1 MKKEILGKA
10 YEIGSVRQ
18 LAQSARKGVRF
29 LSSATD
35 TLRRNL
41 LTKIKE
47 SVLDSKQA
55 ILQANIEDRDRSQ
68 SSGLSESMMARLVLD
83 EAKLEKV
90 CNGISEV
97 ADLPDPVGRVEKLS
111 TRPNGLELERMSVP
125 LGLVGMI
132 YESRP
137 EVTLDA
143 AALCLKSGNAVL
155 LRGGSEAYLTNHS
168 LIKPI
173 RAALESLD
181 VPPDAVSMLAT
192 TDRAAITEMVGL
204 AGLVDIIVPRGGE
217 ALVEFVRD
225 NARVP
230 VIYHAKGV
238 CHIFVDG
245 ESDQKMALRIA
256 VNAKCSAPAV
266 CNALETL
273 LVDDAIKENF
283 IPAIGKTFSENQ
295 VKIHGCPRTVK
306 ILTDAVPVTDKDLDQ
321 EYLAKEVSV
330 VVVDGLQGALDHIDR
345 FGSGHTDAIITSN
358 SSHADRF
365 LREVDSSSVMVNTST
380 RFADGGQYGLGAE
393 IGISTQKLPP
403 RGPVGVE
410 GLTTWKFVLRG
421 TGQVRL

>member
-1 MKKEILGKA
+1 M
-10 YEIGSVRQ
+10 
-18 LAQSARKGVRF
+18 AQSARKGVRC
-29 LSSATD
+29 LSSSSDA
-35 TLRRNL
+35 LRRKIL
-41 LTKIKE
+41 SRIKE
-47 SVLDSKQA
+47 SVLDSKKA
-55 ILQANIEDRDRSQ
+55 VLQANIEDRDRSK
-68 SSGLSESMMARLVLD
+68 SSGLSEALLARLVLD

-90 CNGISEV
+90 CAGISEV

-168 LIKPI
+168 LIRPI
-173 RAALESLD
+173 QAALKSLE
-181 VPPDAVSMLAT
+181 VPEEAVSMLST

-238 CHIFVDG
+238 CHIYVDG
-245 ESDQKMALRIA
+245 ESDQKMAESIA

-273 LVDDAIKENF
+273 LVDDSIKADF
-283 IPAIGKTFSENQ
+283 IPAIGKAFADNH

-306 ILTDAVPVTDKDLDQ
+306 ILPHAVAVTDKDLDQ

-358 SSHADRF
+358 SSNAERF
-365 LREVDSSSVMVNTST
+365 LKEVDSSSVMVNTST

-421 TGQVRL
+421 TGQVRN